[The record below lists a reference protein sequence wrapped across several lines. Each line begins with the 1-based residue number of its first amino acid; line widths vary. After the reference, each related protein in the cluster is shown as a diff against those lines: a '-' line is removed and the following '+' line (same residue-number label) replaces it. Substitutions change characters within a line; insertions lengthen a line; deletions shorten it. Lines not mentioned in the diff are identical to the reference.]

1 MVVLGFRL
9 ILFNNYWRDDW
20 YVAKND
26 KIHIV
31 LISIDCDINDN
42 NLDIFTREPLKSN
55 IIPLSL

>member
-20 YVAKND
+20 YVAKNNLY
-26 KIHIV
+26 IV

-42 NLDIFTREPLKSN
+42 NLDIFTREPLKSI